1 MRVLSEGAAYMD
13 RSVAFPYEIDEND
26 LCCRLFTQA
35 RTLKSQAGGT
45 GYTERFPRGQMLG
58 RAHMETGGEEIR
70 SWPEDK
76 PKKRRQR
83 NR

>member
-1 MRVLSEGAAYMD
+1 MRVPSEGVAYMD
-13 RSVAFPYEIDEND
+13 RSVDFPYEIDEND
-26 LCCRLFTQA
+26 LCCRLFIQA
-35 RTLKSQAGGT
+35 RRLKSRQEGQDIRSVSQGGRCWGGLTLKQ
-45 GYTERFPRGQMLG
+45 
-58 RAHMETGGEEIR
+58 EEIR